1 MLSALVAES
10 GKTDARAD
18 ARAERVHVSLAYPHD
33 VFEHGIEGVEAVTR
47 DGVHV
52 AAAKLDELR
61 EAASRHGLKLH
72 VRRQD
77 AG

>member
-10 GKTDARAD
+10 GKTD

-61 EAASRHGLKLH
+61 EAARRHGLKLH
-72 VRRQD
+72 VRRRD